1 MKKLAKTI
9 IAVLMVM
16 TMLFTGIVASA
27 SETSVIPRLGNTN
40 KHSLTFT
47 ISGNNGIVLA
57 KYTGESTFAR
67 ADVHVKLE
75 KRFLLAFWNDVGEWS
90 ASSTNQSDTLSHI
103 FALDGSGRYRATI
116 TLTITGSDGS
126 VDSVEEI
133 IKRDL

>member
-1 MKKLAKTI
+1 MRNSIKTI
-9 IAVLMVM
+9 IAVLMAM

-27 SETSVIPRLGNTN
+27 SETSVIPRLGNTSE
-40 KHSLTFT
+40 HSLTFT
-47 ISGNNGIVLA
+47 ISGNNGIVRATYEGDTNFA
-57 KYTGESTFAR
+57 K

-90 ASSTNQSDTLSHI
+90 ASSTNRDDNLSHV
-103 FALDGSGRYRATI
+103 FALDDSGRYRATI

-126 VDSVEEI
+126 VDSAEEI